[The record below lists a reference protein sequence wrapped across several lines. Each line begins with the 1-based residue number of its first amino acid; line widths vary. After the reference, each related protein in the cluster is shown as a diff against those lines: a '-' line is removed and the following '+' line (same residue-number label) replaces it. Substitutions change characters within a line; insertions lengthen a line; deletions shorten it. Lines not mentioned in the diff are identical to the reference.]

1 MVSGEADSVR
11 HPESQFEPK
20 VGKLKNLLPDDIRQ
34 RVSILYGDHTYSVP
48 DWAATLIYLGSWVRS
63 NSIAD
68 KRLIVAIVLPTRELA
83 AAFAAIG
90 CLIAGASAFEDAL
103 SWPKFKSLPT
113 GREVFWSLRDGTDRY
128 RGKILGVE
136 ERGNSEFI
144 SLCVSKAPRRKVIGT
159 TLQINR
165 RYFEGYRFTEEA
177 PPTRPKTELFNAAK
191 QALGRLVENL
201 NPKWVWADGAEGLL
215 VTSVATFENS
225 IKGLSLSIGE
235 RGPIAIS
242 DLLCSARNRDQSH
255 SKLRIE
261 HPRGALAGDFP
272 VAILD
277 GPNAFLVHEHLA
289 KIPNLLVILD
299 RSEYQQDIHDVL
311 LSLRSISCDS
321 HNDDLQESIPGTFP
335 AGVEVAAYL
344 IDHQ

>member
-1 MVSGEADSVR
+1 MN
-11 HPESQFEPK
+11 
-20 VGKLKNLLPDDIRQ
+20 NLLPDDICQ
-34 RVSILYGDHTYSVP
+34 RVSILHRHHKYPVT
-48 DWAATLIYLGSWVRS
+48 DWAASLVWLGGWTRS
-63 NSIAD
+63 NSFAD
-68 KRLIVAIVLPTRELA
+68 KRLIVVVVLPTRELA
-83 AAFAAIG
+83 AAFAAFG

-103 SWPKFKSLPT
+103 SWPTFKTLPT
-113 GREVFWSLRDGTDRY
+113 GREVFWSRRDGTDRY

-144 SLCVSKAPRRKVIGT
+144 SLSVSKAPRRNVIGT

-165 RYFEGYRFTEEA
+165 RYFEGYQFTEEA
-177 PPTRPKTELFNAAK
+177 PPTKPKTVRLSAAM
-191 QALGRLVENL
+191 QALAPLVENL
-201 NPKWVWADGAEGLL
+201 NPKWIWADGAEGLL

-225 IKGLSLSIGE
+225 IEGLSLSIGE
-235 RGPIAIS
+235 QGPIAIS
-242 DLLCSARNRDQSH
+242 DLLCSARNKDQSH

-277 GPNAFLVHEHLA
+277 GPNAFQVHEHLT
-289 KIPNLLVILD
+289 KVPNLLVILD
-299 RSEYQQDIHDVL
+299 RSEYQQDMHDLL

-321 HNDDLQESIPGTFP
+321 HNNSLQESIPGTFP
-335 AGVEVAAYL
+335 AGVEVAAFL